1 MDLNSNNKNSGKSEI
16 NQQEILDIYSLDNN
30 ELDDVPIG
38 FFFGLVA
45 RQYLSFFD
53 KYLCELNINQNQLW
67 ILLVLCQEQNISQE
81 RIASILRVNG
91 ATVTRELEILEKR
104 NLIMRKIDENDR
116 RRKLV
121 SLYDKGF
128 EMLES
133 VQDVDW
139 ENESKLLN
147 YFSIEELH
155 ILKFLLKKIIITIED
170 IQK

>member
-1 MDLNSNNKNSGKSEI
+1 MSSNNKQSGNSGI
-16 NQQEILDIYSLDNN
+16 NKQKILDIYLLDNN
-30 ELDDVPIG
+30 KIDNVPIG
-38 FFFGLVA
+38 FFFGLAA
-45 RQYLSFFD
+45 RQYLNFFD
-53 KYLCELNINQNQLW
+53 KYLSELDINQNQFW
-67 ILLVLCQEQNISQE
+67 ILLNLCQEQNISQD
-81 RIASILRVNG
+81 RIASLLRVNG
-91 ATVTRELEILEKR
+91 ATVTRELESLEKR

-139 ENESKLLN
+139 ETESKLLN

>member
-30 ELDDVPIG
+30 ELDNVPIG

-45 RQYLSFFD
+45 RQYLNFFD
-53 KYLCELNINQNQLW
+53 KYLSELNINPNQFW
-67 ILLVLCQEQNISQE
+67 ILLVLCQEQNISQD
-81 RIASILRVNG
+81 RIASLLRVNG
-91 ATVTRELEILEKR
+91 ATVTRELENLEKR

-133 VQDVDW
+133 VQNVDW
-139 ENESKLLN
+139 ETESKLLN

>member
-1 MDLNSNNKNSGKSEI
+1 MDSNSNDKNSGKSEI
-16 NQQEILDIYSLDNN
+16 NQLEIFDIYSLDNH
-30 ELDDVPIG
+30 ELDNVPIG

-53 KYLCELNINQNQLW
+53 KYLSELNINQNQLW

-81 RIASILRVNG
+81 RIASLLRVNG
-91 ATVTRELEILEKR
+91 ATVTRELENLEKR
-104 NLIMRKIDENDR
+104 NLIMRKTDENDR

-121 SLYDKGF
+121 SLYNKGF

-139 ENESKLLN
+139 ETESKLLN
-147 YFSIEELH
+147 YFSIEELY
-155 ILKFLLKKIIITIED
+155 ILKFLLKKIIITIEN
-170 IQK
+170 IQR

>member
-1 MDLNSNNKNSGKSEI
+1 MDSNSNNKNNGKSEI
-16 NQQEILDIYSLDNN
+16 NQPEILDIYSLDNN
-30 ELDDVPIG
+30 ELDNVPIG
-38 FFFGLVA
+38 FFFELVA

>member
-1 MDLNSNNKNSGKSEI
+1 MDLNSNNKKRDQSGNNPSERW
-16 NQQEILDIYSLDNN
+16 NIYSLDNN
-30 ELDDVPIG
+30 ELDNVPIG

-53 KYLCELNINQNQLW
+53 EYLHELNINQNQLW

-81 RIASILRVNG
+81 RIASLLRVNG
-91 ATVTRELEILEKR
+91 ATVTRELENLEKR

-121 SLYDKGF
+121 SLYDNGF

-133 VQDVDW
+133 VQNVDW
-139 ENESKLLN
+139 ESESKLLN
-147 YFSIEELH
+147 HFSIEELH
-155 ILKFLLKKIIITIED
+155 ILKFMLKKIIITIED

>member
-1 MDLNSNNKNSGKSEI
+1 MDSNSNNKNNGKSEI
-16 NQQEILDIYSLDNN
+16 NQPEILDIYSLDNN

-155 ILKFLLKKIIITIED
+155 ILKFVSSLFIFF
-170 IQK
+170 

>member
-1 MDLNSNNKNSGKSEI
+1 MDSNSNNKNNGKSEI
-16 NQQEILDIYSLDNN
+16 NQPEILDIYSMDNN
-30 ELDDVPIG
+30 ELDNVPIG

-53 KYLCELNINQNQLW
+53 K
-67 ILLVLCQEQNISQE
+67 
-81 RIASILRVNG
+81 RIASLLRVNG
-91 ATVTRELEILEKR
+91 ATVTRELENLEKR

-139 ENESKLLN
+139 ETESKLLN

>member
-1 MDLNSNNKNSGKSEI
+1 MDLNSNNKNRGKSEI

-30 ELDDVPIG
+30 ELDNVPIG

-45 RQYLSFFD
+45 RQYLDFFD
-53 KYLCELNINQNQLW
+53 KYLS
-67 ILLVLCQEQNISQE
+67 VLCQEQNISQE
-81 RIASILRVNG
+81 RIASLLRVNG
-91 ATVTRELEILEKR
+91 ATVTRELENLEKR
-104 NLIMRKIDENDR
+104 NLIMRKMDENDR

-133 VQDVDW
+133 FRDVDW
-139 ENESKLLN
+139 ETESKLLK

-155 ILKFLLKKIIITIED
+155 ILKFLLKKIIIRIED

>member
-1 MDLNSNNKNSGKSEI
+1 MDLNSNNKNGDKFES
-16 NQQEILDIYSLDNN
+16 EILDIYSLDNN
-30 ELDDVPIG
+30 EIDNVPIG
-38 FFFGLVA
+38 FFFGLAA
-45 RQYLSFFD
+45 RQYLNFFD
-53 KYLCELNINQNQLW
+53 KYLSELDINQNQFW
-67 ILLVLCQEQNISQE
+67 ILLNLCHEQNISQDKM
-81 RIASILRVNG
+81 ASVLRVNG
-91 ATVTRELEILEKR
+91 ATMTRALTDLEKR
-104 NLIMRKIDENDR
+104 RLIIRKTDENDR
-116 RRKLV
+116 RKKLV
-121 SLYDKGF
+121 SLFDKGF

>member
-1 MDLNSNNKNSGKSEI
+1 MDLNSNNKNGDKFES
-16 NQQEILDIYSLDNN
+16 EILDIYSLDNN

-121 SLYDKGF
+121 SLYDSGF

-133 VQDVDW
+133 VQEVDW
-139 ENESKLLN
+139 ETESKLLN

>member
-1 MDLNSNNKNSGKSEI
+1 MDLNSNNKNRGKSEI

-30 ELDDVPIG
+30 ELDNVPIG

-45 RQYLSFFD
+45 RQYLGFFD
-53 KYLCELNINQNQLW
+53 KYLSELNINPNQFW

-81 RIASILRVNG
+81 RIASLLRVNG
-91 ATVTRELEILEKR
+91 ATVTRELENLEKR

-139 ENESKLLN
+139 ETESKLLN